1 MIAAIITILRER
13 GITSFNQA
21 IALEELS
28 RESLL
33 ISELGK
39 KVEVSTPMAT
49 GIVDRLEINGLALR
63 VRSLSDRRK
72 QWVQIALAGRELL
85 ERVGEV
91 GL

>member
-28 RESLL
+28 KTSLL
-33 ISELGK
+33 ISELAGK
-39 KVEVSTPMAT
+39 VGVSTAMAT
-49 GIVDRLEINGLALR
+49 DIVDRLGESGLAVR

-72 QWVQIALAGRELL
+72 QWVEITPDGRELL
-85 ERVGEV
+85 EKVGEV